1 MKNKEK
7 IKNQIE
13 RIRSSKWI
21 AITWGFLLIGI
32 LFALFRSVEPW
43 RKGVRSVGIYIIGLL
58 VGGVFLSS
66 KQYRNG
72 LSNIFWLFL
81 GQTLFLFLETMV
93 NQHFHTYTLTILLN
107 YLFFSS
113 VSLIGYFFQ

>member
-1 MKNKEK
+1 MVNTHK

-13 RIRSSKWI
+13 KIRSSKWI
-21 AITWGFLLIGI
+21 AIGWGFSLIGI
-32 LFALFRSVEPW
+32 LFALFQSVEPW
-43 RKGVRSVGIYIIGLL
+43 RRGVRAVGVYVIGLL
-58 VGGVFLSS
+58 IGGVFLSS

-81 GQTLFLFLETMV
+81 GQSMFLFLETMV
-93 NQHFHTYTLTILLN
+93 RQHFHTYTLTILLN

-113 VSLIGYFFQ
+113 ISLIGYFFQ